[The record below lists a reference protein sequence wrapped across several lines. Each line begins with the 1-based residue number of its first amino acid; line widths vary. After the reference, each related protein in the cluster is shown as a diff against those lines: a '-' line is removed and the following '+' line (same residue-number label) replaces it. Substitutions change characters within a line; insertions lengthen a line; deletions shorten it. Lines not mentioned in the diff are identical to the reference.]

1 MVLRRIFIS
10 LATLLGLISA
20 ASVCAETAFNDEA
33 LKTFVKK
40 ANFSGDII
48 DTDGIRSGLALFH
61 FKESS
66 STETVFI
73 FSGNWCQGET
83 KGKVPGK
90 VELSLMCSKH
100 ENADKNQFVEMS
112 GSGVIAGD
120 QYNSKGRFK
129 LKIGNG
135 SQREIT
141 VNLYQNES
149 GLLNKITT
157 LFLPPNYKKEA
168 STADSEASSKYAPE
182 TLKLQ
187 TLVRQAIRTNKSF
200 RECLGKTHIGEDR
213 VNTAYF
219 RNMSQTAF
227 FVHEEA
233 VNTDCISMITVK
245 ALPAGQSKT
254 PIQTSQT
261 EPKKFI
267 SDDTS
272 WMDGDQTP
280 PSLKKHLY
288 ARMTLACGPN
298 KKGDKAWR
306 NENVF
311 AVISPHSIQANSFW
325 INDKK
330 NYVGQYIFRGLLRK
344 DELLI
349 NGEGRRSDKPK
360 SPWRLKFKS
369 TGEKTMLEHFQ
380 GGLRGYEGKDKWK
393 RDCEI
398 RLTSIVGASDALRL
412 KFWQN
417 RNGSLETEKANL
429 EKQRS
434 ALFAELQ
441 QVKSKTERLESEI
454 ATVEKAS
461 AEASESLEAVTNEL
475 RLKSDQHIAAVA
487 KISSLVNDLQD
498 AKKQLSDQQAS
509 FQQASSSTQTLS
521 QQLEKADQENERI
534 NKELGLKLVELQ
546 KTNQETSQLKKA
558 LAEEKATR
566 KRDTQSIASRDAE
579 IKQLSKLVS
588 DLQTEIAD
596 LDSALKLSQANFKKT
611 MSQKDL
617 EQKIKEELDEKL
629 SAKPEEINEILQ
641 ISELAWSDLTTEI
654 GDGFTN
660 FQARQN
666 NRLTIASLCLSNK
679 SNTLFTLEN
688 DAIKFGVDLA
698 NGPRAFAISEAL
710 EALQAQS
717 DALMFPKHIN
727 ANAKACG
734 SLVFEVPMNSKLAK
748 GVLFILNSDELIAR
762 QNQ

>member
-1 MVLRRIFIS
+1 
-10 LATLLGLISA
+10 
-20 ASVCAETAFNDEA
+20 
-33 LKTFVKK
+33 
-40 ANFSGDII
+40 
-48 DTDGIRSGLALFH
+48 
-61 FKESS
+61 
-66 STETVFI
+66 
-73 FSGNWCQGET
+73 
-83 KGKVPGK
+83 
-90 VELSLMCSKH
+90 
-100 ENADKNQFVEMS
+100 
-112 GSGVIAGD
+112 
-120 QYNSKGRFK
+120 
-129 LKIGNG
+129 
-135 SQREIT
+135 
-141 VNLYQNES
+141 
-149 GLLNKITT
+149 
-157 LFLPPNYKKEA
+157 
-168 STADSEASSKYAPE
+168 
-182 TLKLQ
+182 
-187 TLVRQAIRTNKSF
+187 
-200 RECLGKTHIGEDR
+200 
-213 VNTAYF
+213 
-219 RNMSQTAF
+219 
-227 FVHEEA
+227 
-233 VNTDCISMITVK
+233 
-245 ALPAGQSKT
+245 
-254 PIQTSQT
+254 
-261 EPKKFI
+261 
-267 SDDTS
+267 
-272 WMDGDQTP
+272 MDGDQTP

-306 NENVF
+306 NENVY

-475 RLKSDQHIAAVA
+475 RLKSDQHVAAVA

-509 FQQASSSTQTLS
+509 FQQASSSAQTLS

-546 KTNQETSQLKKA
+546 KTNQETAQLKKA

-566 KRDTQSIASRDAE
+566 KRDTQSIASRDAK

-611 MSQKDL
+611 MSQKHL

-641 ISELAWSDLTTEI
+641 ISELAWSDLY
-654 GDGFTN
+654 
-660 FQARQN
+660 R
-666 NRLTIASLCLSNK
+666 NR
-679 SNTLFTLEN
+679 
-688 DAIKFGVDLA
+688 
-698 NGPRAFAISEAL
+698 
-710 EALQAQS
+710 
-717 DALMFPKHIN
+717 
-727 ANAKACG
+727 
-734 SLVFEVPMNSKLAK
+734 
-748 GVLFILNSDELIAR
+748 
-762 QNQ
+762 